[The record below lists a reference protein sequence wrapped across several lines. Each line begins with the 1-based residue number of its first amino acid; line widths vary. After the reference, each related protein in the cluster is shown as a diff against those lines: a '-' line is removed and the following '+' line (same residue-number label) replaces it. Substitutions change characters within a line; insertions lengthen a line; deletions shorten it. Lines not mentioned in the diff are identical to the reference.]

1 MGLTSRRSGELGFTL
16 VELMITLLILSIL
29 VTIVMLTMAF
39 SRNRAQ
45 EATCKYNLRTLYDSV
60 NMFESVY
67 GRYPNNLD
75 ELMSPPE
82 IDGQTPREFLKPS
95 FSWTCPAGPLPSGS
109 SDDYRD
115 HYDPDSGHTSCPRSG
130 HNP

>member
-1 MGLTSRRSGELGFTL
+1 MGLTSRRSQEQGFTL
-16 VELMITLLILSIL
+16 IELMITMLILSIL
-29 VTIVMLTMAF
+29 VTIVVLTMAF

-45 EATCKYNLRTLYDSV
+45 EATCKANLRTLYDSINV
-60 NMFESVY
+60 FESIY

-75 ELMSPPE
+75 ELLTPPS

-95 FSWTCPAGPLPSGS
+95 LSWTCPAGGMPNGS

-115 HYDPDSGHTSCPRSG
+115 YYTPATGHTSCPRAS